1 MTTYPK
7 SDLACLR
14 EGTRFLASRPLA
26 VLGIAALG
34 TLLFALAA
42 WIQLRA
48 GLPDDQ
54 TVEQLVTFAGLVP
67 LELYFI
73 PRLMIA
79 LDAQSAQHPLNLPDA
94 WKHHFEERW
103 LRAFGAKVLLSLA
116 AGLGLVLLVLP
127 GLMVLMMFGWVPLR
141 VLLRGESLLQAAR
154 NSLQMMIHAWPR
166 VLLVGSAIAM
176 VYLASTYG
184 MDLLL
189 DHFVPDAGPWAR
201 LTHPLVWVVDFAAS
215 LVSIWVSASFLA
227 LYHKVEQLPA
237 AADPA
242 GL

>member
-1 MTTYPK
+1 MTTSPK

-14 EGTRFLASRPLA
+14 EGTRFLTRRPVA

-54 TVEQLVTFAGLVP
+54 TVEQLVTFAGLIP

-79 LDAQSAQHPLNLPDA
+79 VDAQTGQHPLNLPEA
-94 WKHHFEERW
+94 WKQHFEERW
-103 LRAFGAKVLLSLA
+103 LRACGAKVLVSLA

-154 NSLQMMIHAWPR
+154 NNLQMTLHAWPR

-215 LVSIWVSASFLA
+215 LVNIWVSASFLA
-227 LYHKVEQLPA
+227 LFHKIEPVLATASPTSR
-237 AADPA
+237 
-242 GL
+242 